1 MNRIDERFRRL
12 RGAGERALMPYL
24 TAGDPDLATTRSLI
38 LEFEKRGADL
48 VEIGVPFSDPL
59 ADGVTIQRASQRA
72 LLGGTTLRRILDM
85 VDALRPHCR
94 LPLVVMSYVNPIF
107 HFGFARF
114 AKEAA
119 AAGVDGLIVP
129 DLPPEEAAELID
141 ATAAHGLHTVFLL
154 APTSSRER
162 VQKIA
167 AASQGFIYYVSL
179 RGVTGARSRISDDL
193 ESSIR
198 MIRAETDK
206 PLAVGFGI
214 STPEQVRMVAKVAD
228 GVIVGSAIVSLLER
242 TAGQADLLERVGDF
256 VASLKAATRNAAHGR
271 DHIPLDHA

>member
-12 RGAGERALMPYL
+12 KEAGERALMPYL
-24 TAGDPDLATTRSLI
+24 TAGDPDLCTTRSLI
-38 LEFEKRGADL
+38 LEFERRGADL

-72 LLGGTTLRRILDM
+72 LSGGTTLPRILEM
-85 VDALRPHCR
+85 VGSLRPECQ
-94 LPLVVMSYVNPIF
+94 LPLLVMSYVNPIF

-119 AAGVDGLIVP
+119 AAGIDGLIVP
-129 DLPPEEAAELID
+129 DLPPEEAAELIE
-141 ATAAHGLHTVFLL
+141 ATAAHDLHTVFLI
-154 APTSSRER
+154 APTSPQQR
-162 VQKIA
+162 VRKVA
-167 AASQGFIYYVSL
+167 AASTGFIYYVSL
-179 RGVTGARSRISDDL
+179 RGVTGARSRLSEDL
-193 ESSIR
+193 EASIR

-228 GVIVGSAIVSLLER
+228 GVIVGSALVSLLEQ
-242 TAGQADLLERVGDF
+242 TAGQPDQLTRAGDF
-256 VASLKAATRNAAHGR
+256 VAALKAAT
-271 DHIPLDHA
+271 ITQPTSV

>member
-12 RGAGERALMPYL
+12 REAGERALMPYL

-48 VEIGVPFSDPL
+48 LEIGVPFSDPL

-72 LLGGTTLRRILDM
+72 LQSGTTLARTLEM
-85 VDALRPHCR
+85 VRALRPRCR
-94 LPLVVMSYVNPIF
+94 MPLLMMSYVNPIF
-107 HFGFARF
+107 HFGYARF

-119 AAGVDGLIVP
+119 TAGVDGLIVP
-129 DLPPEEAAELID
+129 DLPPEEAAELIE
-141 ATAAHGLHTVFLL
+141 ATAAHNLHMVFLL

-167 AASQGFIYYVSL
+167 AASKGFIYYVSL

-193 ESSIR
+193 EAIVR

-206 PLAVGFGI
+206 PVAVGFGI
-214 STPEQVRMVAKVAD
+214 STPDQVRMVARVAD

-242 TAGQADLLERVGDF
+242 SAGQVDLLERAGDF
-256 VASLKAATRNAAHGR
+256 VASLKAATRNG
-271 DHIPLDHA
+271 P

>member
-12 RGAGERALMPYL
+12 RQAGERALMPYL
-24 TAGDPDLATTRSLI
+24 TAGDPDLSTTRSLI

-72 LLGGTTLRRILDM
+72 LQAGTTLARILDM
-85 VDALRPHCR
+85 VGSLRPHCL
-94 LPLVVMSYVNPIF
+94 LPLVLMSYANPVF

-114 AKEAA
+114 GKEAA

-129 DLPPEEAAELID
+129 DLPPEEAAELIQE
-141 ATAAHGLHTVFLL
+141 TAAHGLHTIFLL

-162 VQKIA
+162 VQKVA
-167 AASQGFIYYVSL
+167 AASKGFIYYVSL
-179 RGVTGARSRISDDL
+179 RGVTGARSSISDDL
-193 ESSIR
+193 EASIR

-206 PLAVGFGI
+206 PIAVGFGI
-214 STPEQVRMVAKVAD
+214 STPDQVRMVARVAD

-242 TAGQADLLERVGDF
+242 MAGHSDLLERAGEF
-256 VASLKAATRNAAHGR
+256 VAALKAATSAG
-271 DHIPLDHA
+271 P

>member
-12 RGAGERALMPYL
+12 REAGERALMPYL
-24 TAGDPDLATTRSLI
+24 TAGDPDLATTSSLI

-85 VDALRPHCR
+85 VGALRPQCG
-94 LPLVVMSYVNPIF
+94 LPLVLMSYANPIF
-107 HFGFARF
+107 HFGFVRF

-119 AAGVDGLIVP
+119 VAGVDGLIVP

-141 ATAAHGLHTVFLL
+141 ATTAHGVHTVFLL

-167 AASQGFIYYVSL
+167 AASKGFIYYVSL
-179 RGVTGARSRISDDL
+179 RGVTGARAGISEDL
-193 ESSIR
+193 EATVR

-214 STPEQVRMVAKVAD
+214 SSPEQVRMVARVAD
-228 GVIVGSAIVSLLER
+228 GVIVGSAIVSLLEQ
-242 TAGQADLLERVGDF
+242 TAGQADLLRRAGDF
-256 VASLKAATRNAAHGR
+256 VALLKAATRNGK
-271 DHIPLDHA
+271 

>member
-1 MNRIDERFRRL
+1 
-12 RGAGERALMPYL
+12 MPYL
-24 TAGDPDLATTRSLI
+24 TAGDPDLPTTRSLI
-38 LEFEKRGADL
+38 LEFEKRGADM

-72 LLGGTTLRRILDM
+72 LQGGTTLTRILDM
-85 VDALRPHCR
+85 VGSLRPHCR

-107 HFGFARF
+107 RFGFARF

-119 AAGVDGLIVP
+119 AAGVDGVIVP

-141 ATAAHGLHTVFLL
+141 ATMAQGLHTVFLI

-162 VQKIA
+162 VRMIA
-167 AASQGFIYYVSL
+167 ATSKGFIYYVSL

-193 ESSIR
+193 EAAVR
-198 MIRAETDK
+198 VIRAETDK

-214 STPEQVRMVAKVAD
+214 STPEQVRVVAKVAD

-242 TAGQADLLERVGDF
+242 TAGQADLLERAGDF
-256 VASLKAATRNAAHGR
+256 VASLKGATRNGS
-271 DHIPLDHA
+271 